1 LILIEETEMAMN
13 PEQKV
18 VSKVLVLDT
27 DPVSMEQTKI
37 FCEEHGLIGLKV
49 QPDNVMFVL
58 KSNVDLGGVLIAENF
73 GRKALG
79 GIAMGRKIN
88 QVRPELPIFLRRE
101 SSHALDDLSERD
113 RRPFRAAYTLQDM
126 SFLKA
131 ALDESIFSLDFPQIL
146 LRGVSEMTKAALE
159 SQFIDMSAETET
171 PYMVRDQLIYG
182 ELFTM
187 IPIDS
192 SWCRGYM
199 MLQTEER
206 GLVDL
211 VKADR
216 THIVASAAD
225 DFRSLNSILGEIT
238 NLIWGAFKNRFMSV
252 QGPGLSQSQ
261 VPIVVNHL
269 HRYISFGSS
278 NPQLCFKYTMTDRTD
293 TLAKPLVVYQKFV
306 FNLSWSPEN
315 FSENAMSV
323 TELVASGELELF

>member
-1 LILIEETEMAMN
+1 MILIEETEMAMN

-126 SFLKA
+126 SFL
-131 ALDESIFSLDFPQIL
+131 
-146 LRGVSEMTKAALE
+146 
-159 SQFIDMSAETET
+159 
-171 PYMVRDQLIYG
+171 
-182 ELFTM
+182 
-187 IPIDS
+187 
-192 SWCRGYM
+192 
-199 MLQTEER
+199 
-206 GLVDL
+206 
-211 VKADR
+211 
-216 THIVASAAD
+216 
-225 DFRSLNSILGEIT
+225 
-238 NLIWGAFKNRFMSV
+238 
-252 QGPGLSQSQ
+252 
-261 VPIVVNHL
+261 
-269 HRYISFGSS
+269 
-278 NPQLCFKYTMTDRTD
+278 
-293 TLAKPLVVYQKFV
+293 
-306 FNLSWSPEN
+306 
-315 FSENAMSV
+315 
-323 TELVASGELELF
+323 